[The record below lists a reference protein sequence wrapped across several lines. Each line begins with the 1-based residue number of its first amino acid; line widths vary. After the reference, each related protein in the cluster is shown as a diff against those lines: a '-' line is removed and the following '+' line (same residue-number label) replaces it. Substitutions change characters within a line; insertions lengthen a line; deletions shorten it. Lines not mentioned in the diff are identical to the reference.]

1 MNTEINKIA
10 AGILQRNFDLQTE
23 VVELP
28 PEKWRMALIDKIDL
42 LKDFAIADY
51 NHDYLIENDYER
63 LLQVLYRIDVDE
75 SKAKKSLIEASDK
88 NPSEV
93 LADLIIE
100 RLLEKAKSRI
110 NNPVPPQSGDLQ
122 E

>member
-10 AGILQRNFDLQTE
+10 AGILQRNFDLQAE
-23 VVELP
+23 IVEQP
-28 PEKWRMALIDKIDL
+28 PEKWRMALIDKID
-42 LKDFAIADY
+42 
-51 NHDYLIENDYER
+51 YLIANDYEK

-110 NNPVPPQSGDLQ
+110 NNPVPPQTGDLL